1 MAVPAGTAP
10 RVPRPASR
18 RRRRGRAGRA
28 ATTPSVGFLVPA
40 LLFIAGMGLYPLY
53 VLLVMSVSE
62 VKPATLL
69 RDWPFVGLDNFRE
82 VVASADFAPVVWNT
96 LIFVAVVLVVGQG
109 VGLVAA
115 ISMYRTRLLGRI
127 TLVLMILMWAL
138 PPVVAG
144 AIWRFLLAGDGV
156 VNKLLLRLGLVE
168 EPGVLFLQDGRM
180 PLFSVAFVAAWAV
193 AGFAA
198 IAYRATLLDVP
209 NEVQESASL
218 DGANVWQT
226 FRFILW
232 PHLRA
237 TTLVLASLVI
247 VYAIRS
253 FDYIYVVTQG
263 GPGKASS
270 TVPFWGYQL
279 AFSAYNY
286 DLGAAVSVLGAIAVV
301 IVALVYARGAVR
313 VGGRR

>member
-1 MAVPAGTAP
+1 VGHASTTASTWF
-10 RVPRPASR
+10 V
-18 RRRRGRAGRA
+18 
-28 ATTPSVGFLVPA
+28 VPA
-40 LLFIAGMGLYPLY
+40 LVFIAGMGLYPLW

-69 RDWPFVGLDNFRE
+69 RDWPFVGLANFLE
-82 VVASADFAPVVWNT
+82 LVGSSDFVPVVWNT
-96 LIFVAVVLVVGQG
+96 LIFVAVVLVLGQG
-109 VGLVAA
+109 AGLVAA
-115 ISMYRTRLLGRI
+115 ISMFRTRALGRI

-144 AIWRFLLAGDGV
+144 AIWRFLLGGDGV
-156 VNKLLLRLGLVE
+156 VNKLALKLGLVQ
-168 EPGVLFLQDGRM
+168 EPGVLFLQDGQK

-209 NEVQESASL
+209 DEIQESAAM

-301 IVALVYARGAVR
+301 IVALIYARGAVR
-313 VGGRR
+313 VGGRQ